1 MNKKVLTG
9 AIALGVLT
17 PSLVMPMVS
26 PMEVEANAKLKYSYV
41 ADVKVL
47 NPDKIG
53 IEDTVVSIK
62 MKELPRDLPDGKFR
76 HTVRASTS
84 SAKGTIADRAT
95 KDNVKIGESFQL
107 VIPKENV
114 ISSSDIKVVV
124 DMVSY
129 INDSAST
136 SNGKRFSTKR
146 IALVDGVNKKYQE
159 IEEKYKEQ
167 QNEIEANKDKQ
178 PKPNP
183 NGSGGGVTT
192 IKPDVS
198 DHPTSDN
205 NNVTP
210 PAVDTKP
217 ATPEKDKETNGT
229 TNTGDKDNPS
239 GSTNT
244 GENKPNVDET
254 GANGGATEIETNYS
268 DSKEKEKEQA
278 QNNVT
283 ETNKNN
289 VTEQVQKE
297 EEAKKTGKPN
307 LNKPPM
313 IAVDVND
320 EGAPVD
326 KDGKVLGTTDG
337 KGGKS
342 KVNDGKGHIMGGHIE
357 EDEITRDK
365 SEAIQKL
372 KDEQFL
378 IITSALAYDIL
389 QEHEELLMP
398 EGTVAV
404 NTIILPNKLMYANS
418 CNDLYA
424 QTDDV
429 VEIGHDKY
437 TTFLDTN
444 RNGISCDESDFGG
457 NYDQNIYTEEGELED
472 FKVEVVEVDEEK
484 VDDKSKLVPQSP
496 EQRNYFISIL
506 LGMVTGTGGFFGI
519 RQKLLN
525 SKSKFFS

>member
-26 PMEVEANAKLKYSYV
+26 PMEVEANSNIKYSYV
-41 ADVKVL
+41 ADVNVV
-47 NPDKIG
+47 NPKTMG
-53 IEDTVVSIK
+53 KEDTIINVKIK
-62 MKELPRDLPDGKFR
+62 DFPKDFPPGTYKYQ
-76 HTVRASTS
+76 VRASTS
-84 SAKGTIADRAT
+84 SAGGTVADRAIR
-95 KDNVKIGESFQL
+95 DNVKIGDSFQL

-114 ISSSDIKVVV
+114 ISASNVQIVV
-124 DMVSY
+124 DLVTF
-129 INDSAST
+129 IDEPQAKGVRLST
-136 SNGKRFSTKR
+136 DI
-146 IALVDGVNKKYQE
+146 IALVDGQNKKYQE
-159 IEEKYKEQ
+159 IEELYKEQ
-167 QNEIEANKDKQ
+167 QKEENKTQ

-192 IKPDVS
+192 VKPDIS

-205 NNVTP
+205 NKVTP
-210 PAVDTKP
+210 PSVETKP
-217 ATPEKDKETNGT
+217 NTPEKNKETDGT
-229 TNTGDKDNPS
+229 THEGDENTKN
-239 GSTNT
+239 GS
-244 GENKPNVDET
+244 
-254 GANGGATEIETNYS
+254 ATELESGFTNNNTSKNDQSNNNETP
-268 DSKEKEKEQA
+268 
-278 QNNVT
+278 
-283 ETNKNN
+283 TNKNDVSPTDKNN

-472 FKVEVVEVDEEK
+472 FKVEVVEEDEEK
-484 VDDKSKLVPQSP
+484 VEDKSKLVPQSP